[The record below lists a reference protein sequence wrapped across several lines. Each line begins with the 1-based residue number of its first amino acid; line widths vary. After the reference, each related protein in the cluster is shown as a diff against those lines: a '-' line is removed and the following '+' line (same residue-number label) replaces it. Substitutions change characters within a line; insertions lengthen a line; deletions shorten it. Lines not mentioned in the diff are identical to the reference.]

1 MNNSVFGELV
11 FNIGWKASADISLLN
26 NDYSVIVKA
35 KAYHEQDG
43 ITAEQ
48 EAAIIDFGDNKQARL
63 ATVDKLLTDYANGED
78 ASKRFIPRTLLFQR
92 NGSYALLLDDNEDED
107 EGIAVCL
114 APAATIVSQSEY
126 L

>member
-26 NDYSVIVKA
+26 KDYNVIVKA
-35 KAYHEQDG
+35 KAYREQDG

-48 EAAIIDFGDNKQARL
+48 ESAFVDFNDNKQARL
-63 ATVDKLLTDYANGED
+63 ATADKLLTDYASGND
-78 ASKRFIPRTLLFQR
+78 ASKRFVPRTLLFQR
-92 NGSYALLLDDNEDED
+92 NGSYALLLDDSEDED

-114 APAATIVSQSEY
+114 APTATIVSQSEY

>member
-11 FNIGWKASADISLLN
+11 FNVGWKAATDISLFN
-26 NDYSVIVKA
+26 NVHSVTVKA
-35 KAYHEQDG
+35 AAYFEKDG

-48 EAAIIDFGDNKQARL
+48 ETAFVDFGDNKRARL
-63 ATVDKLLTDYANGED
+63 ATVEKLLIDYANGD
-78 ASKRFIPRTLLFQR
+78 ASNRFVPRTLLFKR
-92 NGSYALLLDDNEDED
+92 NGSYALLLDDSEDED

-114 APAATIVSQSEY
+114 APSATIVSQSEY